1 MIDWGPSIPT
11 QSRRPASRS
20 IPTSTAPKGPGLL
33 AVDQQL
39 GEA

>member
-11 QSRRPASRS
+11 QSRRPAFTQYPDEHR
-20 IPTSTAPKGPGLL
+20 PKGPGLL